1 MAACYPTASARATVM
16 YWSFAVSAAAT
27 LLLSL
32 PPTNYVMRGIKG
44 EIAFHFE
51 IGLVAFIVVAFVL
64 GFFMSLGKAAVFKHI
79 ATYYPENVGA
89 VGGLV
94 GMIGGLGGF
103 FLPYRLRGAQR
114 AHRPVVELLHAA
126 VCPSSSGCS
135 FGWTSRSVAWSDA
148 DRAPSAAAPGEALYA
163 AE

>member
-1 MAACYPTASARATVM
+1 M
-16 YWSFAVSAAAT
+16 YWSLLVSAAAT

-51 IGLVAFIVVAFVL
+51 IGLPAFIAVAFVL
-64 GFFMSLGKAAVFKHI
+64 GFFISLGKAAVFKHI
-79 ATYYPENVGA
+79 AAYYPQNVGA

-103 FLPYRLRGAQR
+103 FLPIAFGALNELTGLWSSCFMLLF
-114 AHRPVVELLHAA
+114 AIVVGLVVWME
-126 VCPSSSGCS
+126 VSIRRMERRD
-135 FGWTSRSVAWSDA
+135 RS
-148 DRAPSAAAPGEALYA
+148 PSAVGPAQALYA